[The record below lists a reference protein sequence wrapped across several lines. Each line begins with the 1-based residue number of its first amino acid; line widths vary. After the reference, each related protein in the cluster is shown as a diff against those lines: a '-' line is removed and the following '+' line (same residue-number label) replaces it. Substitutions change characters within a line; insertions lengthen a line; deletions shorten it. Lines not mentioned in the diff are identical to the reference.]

1 MRADRRRQPRASRD
15 HPRRRLRE
23 FARPDAV
30 IALAM
35 AVDRTENQPE
45 PARLIG
51 WL

>member
-1 MRADRRRQPRASRD
+1 VPELRPVYRD
-15 HPRRRLRE
+15 WY
-23 FARPDAV
+23 RPS

-35 AVDRTENQPE
+35 AVDRAENQPE